1 MKRLDELDGL
11 RRISNEILELLIS
24 YYFFRQQSDSLVAQ
38 NPGGLEALE
47 MLVCIQAL
55 TNDII
60 LRLCKLDD
68 DDNRNWSFREVFKKD
83 RKKRVSTLVDKE
95 VEKDL
100 KRYRSIIN
108 DMKIHHRNVSIVH
121 LAKSR
126 PLQFKPAFQMKDAIR
141 LAVKIC
147 DALYGEKVSYK
158 IDKSWAGEDID
169 LLNKI

>member
-1 MKRLDELDGL
+1 MKRLDELSGL
-11 RRISNEILELLIS
+11 DRISNEILELLVS
-24 YYFFRQQSDSLVAQ
+24 HYFFRQQSGRLVAQ
-38 NPGGLEALE
+38 DPGGLEALE
-47 MLVCIQAL
+47 MLVCIQTL

-68 DDNRNWSFREVFKKD
+68 DDNRNWSFREVLKKL
-83 RKKRVSTLVDKE
+83 RKRRVSTLVYKE
-95 VEKDL
+95 AEKDL

-108 DMKIHHRNVSIVH
+108 DMKTHHRNVSIAH

-126 PLQFKPAFQMKDAIR
+126 PPQFKPAFKMKDAIR

-147 DALYGEKVSYK
+147 DALHGEKVSYK

-169 LLNKI
+169 LLKEI